1 MHCVGA
7 GLVPARTAGGCG
19 PQGGHKGRPY
29 EGLPASQEKEQNAM
43 EQENCAVTPPYII

>member
-1 MHCVGA
+1 MCVIEIEGSASRVGA

-29 EGLPASQEKEQNAM
+29 EGECLCRPFNLVNALH
-43 EQENCAVTPPYII
+43 